1 MSTRYVVRVA
11 KRSLLLAVLAMGTGA
26 QPPAVEWKRMIPDI
40 RTVLQKTFPN
50 ERIEEHY
57 PITIVA
63 TGDITGDSVP
73 EALVTLG
80 DGGAYTDEVT
90 LVRMEGHNPVAA
102 VFRQKD
108 SKVSS
113 MVFAQGSSVRH
124 GETVEMKPERQAVYA
139 GHWSTDDAGK
149 LNGCYVEAY
158 RWHAKTRTF
167 NFNEM
172 LSGEIGREFC
182 RKVASNL
189 EHVR

>member
-26 QPPAVEWKRMIPDI
+26 QPPAVDWKRMIPEI
-40 RTVLQKTFPN
+40 RALLQKEFPDQ
-50 ERIEEHY
+50 RIETHY
-57 PITIVA
+57 AITIVA
-63 TGDITGDSVP
+63 TGDITGDGVP

-90 LVRMEGHNPVAA
+90 LVRMEGHNPVVA

-108 SKVSS
+108 SKVSF

-149 LNGCYVEAY
+149 VYGCYVEAY
-158 RWHAKTRTF
+158 RWDAKTRTF
-167 NFNEM
+167 DFNEK

-189 EHVR
+189 EHIH

>member
-1 MSTRYVVRVA
+1 
-11 KRSLLLAVLAMGTGA
+11 
-26 QPPAVEWKRMIPDI
+26 MIPEI
-40 RTVLQKTFPN
+40 RALLQKEFPDQ
-50 ERIEEHY
+50 RIEAHY
-57 PITIVA
+57 AITIVA

-108 SKVSS
+108 TKVSC
-113 MVFAQGSSVRH
+113 MVFVQGSSVRH
-124 GETVEMKPERQAVYA
+124 GDTVEMKPERQAIYA

-149 LNGCYVEAY
+149 VNGCYVEAY

-167 NFNEM
+167 NLNEM

-189 EHVR
+189 EHVH